1 MLFPNSSSPKV
12 IIVLYHV
19 AKFLWQLR
27 VLCSSCGEGSD
38 LVSAVNVTQLG
49 VIWGRLTYWP
59 VGMSVGM
66 SVGIFLVANR
76 CRRTQPIVGG
86 PVPRQG

>member
-1 MLFPNSSSPKV
+1 MLFPNSSSPKA

-27 VLCSSCGEGSD
+27 VLCPGCGEGSD

-49 VIWGRLTYWP
+49 VIWGRLMYWP
-59 VGMSVGM
+59 VGM